1 MENKSSIKLTT
12 VLKEMVEEDI
22 NDFIAGDATC
32 KFFYKFKAY
41 YDTNTRHLY
50 HELAYF
56 MVDLDASEEIDYLI
70 DKVYWIYT
78 HSKDLSCETT
88 RKKILK
94 LYDHLKLEKVHFD
107 SLEKLNNTLKN
118 TQLGQI
124 EQFTEDMKDQLENQ
138 SMQLLENISDAEK
151 KIETVKFSLTDVQRD
166 LKNSE
171 KQMYTQ
177 VVAILGIFTSIVFSM
192 FAGLTMINSIV
203 QALSTNV
210 IPFNKACAIC
220 LMIGFIV
227 FNLLYTMLY
236 AISKLTGN
244 SIAYKHPKT
253 NAEGFDKVGIIK
265 KAAMTHP
272 YCFWVN
278 IITTTLLI
286 LLMCNIFFSGSTMQN
301 NKNDATYNK
310 ITTPSAIINNN

>member
-1 MENKSSIKLTT
+1 MENKSNIKLTA

-22 NDFIAGDATC
+22 TNFLAGDATY
-32 KFFYKFKAY
+32 KFFYKFKEY
-41 YDTNTRHLY
+41 YDANTRHLY

-56 MVDLDASEEIDYLI
+56 MVEIDASEEADYLI

-78 HSKDLSCETT
+78 HSKDFSCEAT
-88 RKKILK
+88 REKILK

-107 SLEKLNNTLKN
+107 SLEKLNNSLKT
-118 TQLGQI
+118 TQICQI
-124 EQFTEDMKDQLENQ
+124 EQFTEDMKEQLENQ
-138 SMQLLENISDAEK
+138 GIQLLENISDGEK
-151 KIETVKFSLTDVQRD
+151 KIELVKKSLTDVQNE

-210 IPFNKACAIC
+210 IPLDKACAIC
-220 LMIGFIV
+220 LLIGFIV

-244 SIAYKHPKT
+244 SIAYKHPKAK
-253 NAEGFDKVGIIK
+253 AEDYDNIGIIK

-272 YCFWVN
+272 YCFGIN
-278 IITTTLLI
+278 TIIIALLI
-286 LLMCNIFFSGSTMQN
+286 ILICNSFFLN
-301 NKNDATYNK
+301 NNTSNIKADNTYNQS
-310 ITTPSAIINNN
+310 TAPSLIINDN